1 MIKIIFQIIL
11 FITVFLNFNVFA
23 GKYHGE
29 KVNLVFK
36 DADIK
41 NVLMLFAEYED
52 KNFIIDEKIKGKIT
66 IRLRNVPWD
75 QALNLIL
82 DMKNLCKIVDGNI
95 IRIVPMSYVKTKEL
109 EKIKQKERNKK
120 LAPIKT
126 KVFYVNFARAE
137 DISKKVKK
145 LLSKRGSIITDK
157 RTNSIIVSDIS
168 ENILKIKNILDVLDK
183 PTPQVIIEAKIVV
196 VKNTVSDELG
206 IQWGGSFIQRM
217 KSNDFFYGIN
227 GYSSISSST
236 GVPNITTAIP
246 PKNEP
251 SRENL
256 LSVPVPSNYIVNAP
270 TVHTPVGGLGL
281 IFGKWG
287 YYNLSIK
294 LSALK
299 TKDLAKEISAPKVI
313 ALDNEKAVIGQG
325 QEIPYK
331 TVSDKGTKT
340 EFKDAKLKLEVTPH
354 ITSNNMVMLDIKL
367 SKDSIGQQTTDGP
380 AINTQQIETKLL
392 LGNGEAAVIG
402 GIISN
407 SETNGESAVP
417 FFSDIPIFGN
427 LFKNSVKEKIKG
439 ELLIIITP
447 RIVDRSSLNRGIKVG
462 EDYEIIKS
470 LDKYI
475 NSDYNTNKKKIEK
488 DMETKNIMKNSR
500 KNIKEREKIN
510 ISSKRQNKTY
520 KKKGKTCNIKAKTDT
535 KPNYSAIPRGVVV
548 RLIPLLKQPSVK
560 SEILLSLRK
569 GDVVTL
575 LDTSKAPWYYVS
587 FKNKRGWVFKFINI
601 ER

>member
-11 FITVFLNFNVFA
+11 FITIFFNFNIFA

-82 DMKNLCKIVDGNI
+82 DMKNLHKIVDGNI
-95 IRIVPMSYVKTKEL
+95 IRIVPLSYVKAKEL
-109 EKIKQKERNKK
+109 EKIRQKERNKK

-126 KVFYVNFARAE
+126 KVFYVNFAKAE

-157 RTNSIIVSDIS
+157 RTNSIIVSDIPD
-168 ENILKIKNILDVLDK
+168 NILKIKNILDVLDK

-313 ALDNEKAVIGQG
+313 ALDNEKAIIGQG

-427 LFKNSVKEKIKG
+427 LFKNSIKEKIKG

-462 EDYEIIKS
+462 DDHEVIKS

-475 NSDYNTNKKKIEK
+475 NIDYNTNKKKIEK
-488 DMETKNIMKNSR
+488 DVEPKNIIKNSQ
-500 KNIKEREKIN
+500 KNIKKQKKVN
-510 ISSKRQNKTY
+510 IRPKQKDNAY
-520 KKKGKTCNIKAKTDT
+520 KKKKICNVNAKINT
-535 KPNYSAIPRGVVV
+535 KQNYSAMPQGVVV

-569 GDVVTL
+569 GDIVTL

-587 FKNKRGWVFKFINI
+587 FKSKKGWVFKFINI
-601 ER
+601 EK

>member
-1 MIKIIFQIIL
+1 MIKFIFQIL
-11 FITVFLNFNVFA
+11 LCFIIFLNTTINA
-23 GKYHGE
+23 ARYHGE
-29 KVNLVFK
+29 RVNLVFK

-52 KNFIIDEKIKGKIT
+52 KNFIIDERVKGKIT
-66 IRLRNVPWD
+66 IRLKNVPWD
-75 QALNLIL
+75 QALDLIL
-82 DMKNLCKIVDGNI
+82 DMKNLHKIEDGNI
-95 IRIVPMSYVKTKEL
+95 VRIVPMSYIKAKEL
-109 EKIKQKERNKK
+109 EKIKQKERKKK
-120 LAPIKT
+120 LSVLKT
-126 KVFYVNFARAE
+126 KVLYINFAKAS
-137 DISKKVKK
+137 DIKGKIKK
-145 LLSKRGSIITDK
+145 LISKRGSLITDQ
-157 RTNSIIVSDIS
+157 RTNSLIVTDIS
-168 ENILKIKNILDVLDK
+168 ENISKIEKVLKVLDK
-183 PTPQVIIEAKIVV
+183 PTPQVVIEAKIVV
-196 VKNTVSDELG
+196 VKNNVSDELG
-206 IQWGGSFIQRM
+206 IQWGGSFIQRL

-236 GVPNITTAIP
+236 GVPNITNAIP

-256 LSVPVPSNYIVNAP
+256 LTVPVPSNYIVNAP
-270 TVHTPVGGLGL
+270 TVHTPVGGIGL

-354 ITSNNMVMLDIKL
+354 ITSNNMVLLDINL

-392 LGNGEAAVIG
+392 LRNGYSALIG

-407 SETNGESAVP
+407 TETSGESAVP

-427 LFKNSVKEKIKG
+427 LFKNSSKQKVKG

-447 RIVDRSSLNRGIKVG
+447 RIVNMYNGNMPRENEESK
-462 EDYEIIKS
+462 IIDS
-470 LDKYI
+470 LDKFMKS
-475 NSDYNTNKKKIEK
+475 NKKGGKVNKKKK
-488 DMETKNIMKNSR
+488 VNSAVPSKVNVRVKGKKIGIKQR
-500 KNIKEREKIN
+500 KVKSALPLKSNIK
-510 ISSKRQNKTY
+510 NKNPAVIT
-520 KKKGKTCNIKAKTDT
+520 
-535 KPNYSAIPRGVVV
+535 
-548 RLIPLLKQPSVK
+548 RLVPLLKNPSLNSV
-560 SEILLSLRK
+560 ILLSLKK
-569 GDVVTL
+569 GNNVL
-575 LDTSKAPWYYVS
+575 ILNASKAPWYYVEY
-587 FKNKRGWVFKFINI
+587 KGKKGWVFKYLKYVK
-601 ER
+601 

>member
-11 FITVFLNFNVFA
+11 FITIFLNFNIFA

-82 DMKNLCKIVDGNI
+82 DMKNLHKIVDGNI
-95 IRIVPMSYVKTKEL
+95 IRIVPLSYVKAKEL
-109 EKIKQKERNKK
+109 EKIRQKERNKK

-126 KVFYVNFARAE
+126 KVFYVNFAKAE

-157 RTNSIIVSDIS
+157 RTNSIIVSDIPD
-168 ENILKIKNILDVLDK
+168 NILKIKNILDVLDK

-313 ALDNEKAVIGQG
+313 ALDNEKAIIGQG

-427 LFKNSVKEKIKG
+427 LFKNSIKEKIKG

-462 EDYEIIKS
+462 DDHEVIKS

-475 NSDYNTNKKKIEK
+475 NIDYNTNKKKIEK
-488 DMETKNIMKNSR
+488 DVEPKNIIKNSQ
-500 KNIKEREKIN
+500 KNIKKQKKVN
-510 ISSKRQNKTY
+510 IRPKQKDNAY
-520 KKKGKTCNIKAKTDT
+520 KKKKICNVNAKINT
-535 KPNYSAIPRGVVV
+535 KQNYSAMPQGVVV

-569 GDVVTL
+569 GDIVTL

-587 FKNKRGWVFKFINI
+587 FKSKKGWVFKFINI
-601 ER
+601 EK

>member
-11 FITVFLNFNVFA
+11 FITIFFNFNIFA

-82 DMKNLCKIVDGNI
+82 DMKNLHKIVDGNI
-95 IRIVPMSYVKTKEL
+95 IRIVPLSYVKAKEL
-109 EKIKQKERNKK
+109 EKIRQKERNKK

-126 KVFYVNFARAE
+126 KVFYVNFAKAE

-157 RTNSIIVSDIS
+157 RTNSIIVSDIPD
-168 ENILKIKNILDVLDK
+168 NILKIKNILDVLDK

-313 ALDNEKAVIGQG
+313 ALDNEKAIIGQG

-427 LFKNSVKEKIKG
+427 LFKNSIKEKIKG

-447 RIVDRSSLNRGIKVG
+447 RIVDRSSLSRGIKVG
-462 EDYEIIKS
+462 EDYEVIKS

-488 DMETKNIMKNSR
+488 DVEPKNIIKNSQ
-500 KNIKEREKIN
+500 KNIKKQKKVN
-510 ISSKRQNKTY
+510 IRPKQKDNAY
-520 KKKGKTCNIKAKTDT
+520 KKKKICNVNAKINT
-535 KPNYSAIPRGVVV
+535 KQNYSAMPQGVVV

-569 GDVVTL
+569 GDIVTL

-587 FKNKRGWVFKFINI
+587 FKSKKGWVFKFINI
-601 ER
+601 EK